1 MELYFIRHGIAWERG
16 ILERDEER
24 PLTDKG
30 REKTTQVA
38 RRLVQQ
44 QIRFE
49 GIFHSPLVRARQ
61 TAEILQAESLGDR
74 LLESDALAPEGDI
87 HQWIAQLTPGGDLA
101 LTEESRFALV
111 GHQPDL
117 GRWAETLIWGEAQD
131 KIILKK
137 AGVIAVQIPAIALK
151 EGEGELFLLI
161 SPRWLI

>member
-1 MELYFIRHGIAWERG
+1 MELYLIRHGIALDHG
-16 ILERDEER
+16 IIARDEER

-30 REKTTQVA
+30 REKTAQVA

-44 QIRFE
+44 EIQFD
-49 GIFHSPLVRARQ
+49 GIFYSPLVRARQ

-74 LLESDALAPEGDI
+74 LIKSDSLA
-87 HQWIAQLTPGGDLA
+87 PGGDIDLWIEQ
-101 LTEESRFALV
+101 LTQSSDLRDDSCFALV

-137 AGVIAVQIPAIALK
+137 AGVIGLHLSAIALAK
-151 EGEGELFLLI
+151 GEGELFLLI